1 MEKMKDITFPENAI
15 TKDFVEILYNENEN
29 EIRLYF
35 PKEAMRIREIIK
47 EAQFKFD
54 WVALCWYTKITI
66 RCPSVE
72 DRMAEIANFLLNK
85 GIPIYLKNKE
95 IIEKAVTGNYEPS
108 IKRIICKN
116 ADNNKFRIYFERND
130 KLYNFI
136 KKIPTARY
144 DFSKFAGSFFEV
156 DSYYY
161 ESIRDL
167 VNLYDFKLT
176 IGAKELIEE
185 AEKEYIERTKIR
197 PAKKEEVIDNPKTN
211 DILLDLI
218 DED

>member
-1 MEKMKDITFPENAI
+1 MKDITFPENSI
-15 TKDFVEILYNENEN
+15 TKDFVEILYNENEK

-35 PKEAMRIREIIK
+35 PKEAMIIREIVK

-85 GIPIYLKNKE
+85 GIPVYLKEKE
-95 IIEKAVTGNYEPS
+95 IIEKAVTGEFEPS

-116 ADNNKFRIYFERND
+116 ADNNKFRIFFERND

-144 DFSKFAGSFFEV
+144 DYSKFAGSFFEV

-167 VNLYDFKLT
+167 VNLYNFKLT

-197 PAKKEEVIDNPKTN
+197 PVKKGARI
-211 DILLDLI
+211 
-218 DED
+218 

>member
-1 MEKMKDITFPENAI
+1 
-15 TKDFVEILYNENEN
+15 
-29 EIRLYF
+29 
-35 PKEAMRIREIIK
+35 
-47 EAQFKFD
+47 
-54 WVALCWYTKITI
+54 
-66 RCPSVE
+66 
-72 DRMAEIANFLLNK
+72 MAEIANFLLNK
-85 GIPIYLKNKE
+85 GIPVYLKDKE
-95 IIEKAVTGNYEPS
+95 IINKAVTGEFEPS

-116 ADNNKFRIYFERND
+116 TDDNKFRIYFERND

-144 DFSKFAGSFFEV
+144 DYSKFAGSFFEV

-167 VNLYDFKLT
+167 VNLYNFKLT

-185 AEKEYIERTKIR
+185 AEKEYVERTKIR
-197 PAKKEEVIDNPKTN
+197 PAQKEDKVIDNQKSN

>member
-1 MEKMKDITFPENAI
+1 MKDITFPENAI
-15 TKDFVEILYNENEN
+15 TKDFVEILYNENEK

-35 PKEAMRIREIIK
+35 PKEAMIIREIVK

-85 GIPIYLKNKE
+85 GIPIYLKDKE
-95 IIEKAVTGNYEPS
+95 IINKAITGNYEPS

-130 KLYNFI
+130 QLYNFI

-144 DFSKFAGSFFEV
+144 DYSKFAGSFFEV

-167 VNLYDFKLT
+167 VNLYNFKLT

-197 PAKKEEVIDNPKTN
+197 PVKKEEKVIDNIKSN